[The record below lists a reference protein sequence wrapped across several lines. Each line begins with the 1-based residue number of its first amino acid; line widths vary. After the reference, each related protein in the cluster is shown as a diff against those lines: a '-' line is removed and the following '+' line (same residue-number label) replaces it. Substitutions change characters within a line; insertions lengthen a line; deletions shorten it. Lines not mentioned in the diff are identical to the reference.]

1 MGSIWLAA
9 GLASLPIMAADETP
23 PAAAAAAEATPAPAP
38 AVPAPAVPAAPAPT
52 ALVPLPA
59 VIPLPGMV
67 PPTQPEALGMAPNPA
82 LPPAT
87 PADPNAANFGG
98 QTDTFQTPPTAA
110 AGAIQRIGE
119 IPEVADG
126 FGARPTGF
134 SSGYGGSGGSG
145 GFPMFG
151 GLGESPLRGFS
162 YGASLT
168 GTYDSNPSQGY
179 GGQNGASDSDFF
191 ATLGGSISYNTTA
204 SDLTFGASYN
214 GGYNQY
220 FNQSDLSGFN
230 QGGQVSANYEGGPL
244 SVLFNAGISMNDGAN
259 RYYQAMVQQI
269 SYNYALTGR
278 YRMSAKSS
286 LVANFGQNFTD
297 SNGSYQNTGSFD
309 SGVSALWQYSELTE
323 VGPGVRYTSDS
334 GSSQGFRTTI
344 GPTVTFNYKLT
355 GKVSLNSRIGMDFIS
370 YEQGSGDDSMMTG
383 LIGLNYR
390 ASELWG
396 MNLSL
401 YRDAQ
406 ANPTLGNGTQDV
418 TNLSLS
424 YNRKIRRATWN
435 VGATYEMGAAG
446 TFRDPNSGDVDTDYF
461 SFNTGLAMPVF
472 ANSCTARVF
481 MNWSDQNRSGNN
493 SGDSFQ
499 AGAGLNWSF

>member
-1 MGSIWLAA
+1 MWLAA
-9 GLASLPIMAADETP
+9 GLASLPLMAADETT
-23 PAAAAAAEATPAPAP
+23 PAEATAPAEATPAPAQ
-38 AVPAPAVPAAPAPT
+38 PAPAAAPGLPAPAAP
-52 ALVPLPA
+52 VPLPA
-59 VIPLPGMV
+59 VIPLPGVV
-67 PPTQPEALGMAPNPA
+67 PPTQPQAPGMAPNPA
-82 LPPAT
+82 LPPAPPT
-87 PADPNAANFGG
+87 DPNAANSGG
-98 QTDTFQTPPTAA
+98 QTDTFQAPPTAA
-110 AGAIQRIGE
+110 AGAIQRMGE

-134 SSGYGGSGGSG
+134 SSGFGDFS
-145 GFPMFG
+145 MLG

-179 GGQNGASDSDFF
+179 GGQNGASESDFF
-191 ATLGGSISYNTTA
+191 ATLGGSLSYHTTA
-204 SDLTFGASYN
+204 SDLSFGGSYN

-220 FNQSDLSGFN
+220 FNQSELSGFN
-230 QGGQVSANYEGGPL
+230 QGGQISANYDGGPL

-259 RYYQAMVQQI
+259 RYYQDTVQQI

-278 YRMSAKSS
+278 YRLSAKTS
-286 LVANFGQNFTD
+286 LVANIGQNFTD

-309 SGVSALWQYSELTE
+309 SGVSALWRYSELTE

-334 GSSQGFRTTI
+334 GADRGFRTTI

-355 GKVSLNSRIGMDFIS
+355 GKVSLNSRIGMDFVS
-370 YEQGSGDDSMMTG
+370 YDQGSGDDSMMTG

-406 ANPTLGNGTQDV
+406 ADPTLANGTQDI

-435 VGATYEMGAAG
+435 LGVTYEMGAAG
-446 TFRDPNSGDVDTDYF
+446 TFRNPNSGDVDSDYF
-461 SFNTGLAMPVF
+461 SFNTGLAMPIF
-472 ANSCTARVF
+472 ANSCMGRLF
-481 MNWSDQNRSGNN
+481 MNWTDRNQSGSNTD
-493 SGDSFQ
+493 GSFQ
-499 AGAGLNWSF
+499 AGFGINWSF